1 MNSGH
6 DTMLT
11 LATLVILPSGTRLY
25 VIECSM
31 TQMNLRRAQTENAAA
46 PTTRGFARSFTEG
59 NIKGGL
65 GAVGKFALESNQGES
80 EAMRNSNNINMVVV
94 PPYHTMVWYQRTHI
108 LMLSYVDR
116 AVLALAFVGT
126 ERSGTKQAQDHVG
139 QVKRALGEVWYQY
152 RG

>member
-80 EAMRNSNNINMVVV
+80 EAMRNSSNINMVW
-94 PPYHTMVWYQRTHI
+94 YHTTIPYYGTSAHI
-108 LMLSYVDR
+108 SSCFLTKTEPYLPLRSSGPRGAELNKHKTMSDR
-116 AVLALAFVGT
+116 
-126 ERSGTKQAQDHVG
+126 
-139 QVKRALGEVWYQY
+139 VKGR
-152 RG
+152 

>member
-80 EAMRNSNNINMVVV
+80 EAMRNSSNINMVW
-94 PPYHTMVWYQRTHI
+94 YHHHTILWYGTTIPAHTYPHAFLRRQSRTCPC
-108 LMLSYVDR
+108 VRRDR
-116 AVLALAFVGT
+116 E
-126 ERSGTKQAQDHVG
+126 ERN
-139 QVKRALGEVWYQY
+139 
-152 RG
+152 

>member
-1 MNSGH
+1 MNSSH

-80 EAMRNSNNINMVVV
+80 EAMRNSSNINMVW
-94 PPYHTMVWYQRTHI
+94 YHHHTKLWYQRTHI

-139 QVKRALGEVWYQY
+139 QVERALGEVWYQY